1 MEIDFEDIIG
11 KEKNKPCLIVGPGPT
26 MNDFPYNKFNGTI
39 ISIGD
44 SALRGKSFFSPN
56 YWISS
61 NGAFIIP
68 EIDLHLKIINS
79 FKNTTFLFAE
89 TEMYNSLWKK
99 SQKYLEKNL
108 RVKWLMFDERHFNG
122 QICKP
127 KRNCCDL
134 IKKRSEDVFTI
145 QELASK
151 IYNFDERATQGATVF
166 EYALALA
173 LILKCNPIYIQG
185 IDLPFGKKK
194 IQFNKDM
201 HEIDFYLGRSGHGYF
216 VDTDYK
222 SEIIEMYKMTNK
234 IIFERSNLLSKK
246 SLTFFISRMYNFFIK
261 IYKLCFENRFSLEK
275 DWDVISKNIN
285 IYLKIC
291 LINNIKVFYLNKS
304 SNLKLMK
311 NIRFINSSD
320 IN

>member
-61 NGAFIIP
+61 NAQFIIP

-108 RVKWLMFDERHFNG
+108 RVKWLMFDERHFKG
-122 QICKP
+122 QVCKP
-127 KRNCCDL
+127 KKNCCDL
-134 IKKRSEDVFTI
+134 IKKEVKTFL
-145 QELASK
+145 QSK
-151 IYNFDERATQGATVF
+151 
-166 EYALALA
+166 
-173 LILKCNPIYIQG
+173 
-185 IDLPFGKKK
+185 
-194 IQFNKDM
+194 
-201 HEIDFYLGRSGHGYF
+201 
-216 VDTDYK
+216 
-222 SEIIEMYKMTNK
+222 
-234 IIFERSNLLSKK
+234 NLLQKFII
-246 SLTFFISRMYNFFIK
+246 LT
-261 IYKLCFENRFSLEK
+261 CAQ
-275 DWDVISKNIN
+275 
-285 IYLKIC
+285 LKAQP
-291 LINNIKVFYLNKS
+291 FLNM
-304 SNLKLMK
+304 LLLWL
-311 NIRFINSSD
+311 
-320 IN
+320 